1 MLINRNAKI
10 EKLVKKLT
18 FKAYGY
24 LNYFFGTYR
33 KKFNRV
39 FWVAYTLFNWHNYV
53 CICDKNKD

>member
-1 MLINRNAKI
+1 MWINRNAKI

-18 FKAYGY
+18 FNPAGI
-24 LNYFFGTYR
+24 LIYFFGTYR

-39 FWVAYTLFNWHNYV
+39 FWVAYSLFNCHNYV